1 MKFLRKIIALVI
13 GVAFV
18 AAIVISIGLI
28 FAVKNI
34 NVTVLSYSEDSSDNY
49 ADAKKS
55 LSAIKGESILFVD
68 SKDLGKAI
76 DGCNYSLVSYEK
88 VYPCTVNVTVKER
101 LETFAVSVGGQYSFY
116 DADGVYLRNGAE
128 NANNIDGSPN
138 VEINGI
144 ATEKLADVSKI
155 AAAFKEKFN
164 ALRSLVSS
172 IDVDS
177 NPQIAD
183 YTEKL
188 FFNFKCGLVIEF
200 DNYQELTKEKL
211 EAAHNYFAK
220 LSDRQKLG
228 GVLRSYQVED
238 GSVKAVYF
246 NR

>member
-18 AAIVISIGLI
+18 AAVVISIGFI

-34 NVTVLSYSEDSSDNY
+34 NVTVLSYSEDCSENY
-49 ADAKKS
+49 ADAKKT
-55 LSAIKGESILFVD
+55 LKAIKGESILFVD
-68 SKDLGKAI
+68 SKDISKAI
-76 DGCNYSLVSYEK
+76 DGCNYSLVSYKK

-116 DADGVYLRNGAE
+116 DADGVYLRKDAE
-128 NANNIDGSPN
+128 NLNNLDLSPN
-138 VEINGI
+138 VEVKGVAIEEIGGV
-144 ATEKLADVSKI
+144 AKVAS
-155 AAAFKEKFN
+155 AFKNKFN

-172 IDVDS
+172 IELDS
-177 NPQIAD
+177 NPQIED

-200 DNYQELTKEKL
+200 DNYKELTDEKID
-211 EAAHNYFAK
+211 AVYSVFVK

-228 GVLRSYQVED
+228 GMLRGYQLED
-238 GSVKAVYF
+238 GTVNATYF
-246 NR
+246 KR

>member
-34 NVTVLSYSEDSSDNY
+34 NVTVLSYSEDSSENY

-68 SKDLGKAI
+68 SKNISRAI

-116 DADGVYLRNGAE
+116 DADGVYLRKGTE
-128 NANNIDGSPN
+128 NINSLDGSPN
-138 VEINGI
+138 VEVTGVAIEEMGGV
-144 ATEKLADVSKI
+144 AKVAG
-155 AAAFKEKFN
+155 AFKEKFN

-172 IDVDS
+172 IGYDGNS
-177 NPQIAD
+177 QIED

-200 DNYQELTKEKL
+200 DNYKELTEEKI
-211 EAAHNYFAK
+211 EAACNLFAK

-228 GVLRSYQVED
+228 GVLRCYQVED
-238 GSVKAVYF
+238 GSVKTVYF
-246 NR
+246 KR

>member
-13 GVAFV
+13 GLAFV
-18 AAIVISIGLI
+18 AAVVISIGLI

-34 NVTVLSYSEDSSDNY
+34 NVTILSYSEDSSENY

-55 LSAIKGESILFVD
+55 LSSIKGESILFVG
-68 SKDLGKAI
+68 SKDLDKAI

-88 VYPCTVNVTVKER
+88 VYPCTINVVVKER

-116 DADGVYLRNGAE
+116 DADGVYLRKSAE
-128 NANNIDGSPN
+128 NLNNLDSSPN
-138 VEINGI
+138 VEVTGVAIEEIGGV
-144 ATEKLADVSKI
+144 AKI
-155 AAAFKEKFN
+155 ASVFKDKFN
-164 ALRSLVSS
+164 ALRSLVLS
-172 IDVDS
+172 IDLDS

-188 FFNFKCGLVIEF
+188 FFNFKCGLTIEL
-200 DNYQELTKEKL
+200 DNYNELTEEKID
-211 EAAHNYFAK
+211 AAYDLFTK

-238 GSVKAVYF
+238 GSIKVIYF

>member
-18 AAIVISIGLI
+18 AAVVISVGLI

-34 NVTVLSYSEDSSDNY
+34 NVTVLSYSEDYSENY
-49 ADAKKS
+49 TDAKKT
-55 LSAIKGESILFVD
+55 LSSIKGESILFVD
-68 SKDLGKAI
+68 ASNINKAI
-76 DGCNYSLVSYEK
+76 SGCNYSLVSYEK
-88 VYPCTVNVTVKER
+88 VYPCTVNITVKER

-116 DADGVYLRNGAE
+116 DADGVYLRKDVE
-128 NANNIDGSPN
+128 NVNIFDGSPN
-138 VEINGI
+138 VEVTGVAIEEMDEI
-144 ATEKLADVSKI
+144 AKI
-155 AAAFKEKFN
+155 AAMFKDKFK
-164 ALRSLVSS
+164 ALRSLVKS
-172 IDVDS
+172 IDLDC

-188 FFNFKCGLVIEF
+188 FFNFKCGIVIEF
-200 DNYQELTKEKL
+200 DNFTELTEEKI
-211 EAAHNYFAK
+211 EAAYGQFSK